1 MRTILSLVLII
12 IEKILWWGAILGVA
26 NAAVCFAVVHHEY
39 ATSLLYA
46 VIAVFLLLDR
56 KGRKKQETSSWRDR
70 Q

>member
-1 MRTILSLVLII
+1 MLNL
-12 IEKILWWGAILGVA
+12 IEKNFYGLAILGVA

-39 ATSLLYA
+39 TTSLLYS

-56 KGRKKQETSSWRDR
+56 KGRKKQETSSWRDH

>member
-1 MRTILSLVLII
+1 MIFR
-12 IEKILWWGAILGVA
+12 IEKILWWGAVLGVA

-56 KGRKKQETSSWRDR
+56 RGRKNKRQETSSGRDR